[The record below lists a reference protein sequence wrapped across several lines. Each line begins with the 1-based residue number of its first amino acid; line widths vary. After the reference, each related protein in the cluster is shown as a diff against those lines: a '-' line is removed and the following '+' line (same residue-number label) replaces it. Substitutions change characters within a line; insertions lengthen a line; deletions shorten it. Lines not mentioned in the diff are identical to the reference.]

1 MTDDY
6 HRDLSHLSWDEVYDR
21 QVARDEYVSRWLDE
35 VTVETGDAVVEVG
48 SGPGHTA
55 LRAARRVA
63 PSGVVYAVER
73 KHDALRYLQ
82 RMMGETDVR
91 NVEPILADAEALP
104 VRFDQP
110 VVALLTYVLH
120 HADHPNRLFAELSQ
134 SLPTGSRLFVCEYQ
148 PNGLGEE
155 GPPLDH
161 RLAPDRLRHWLEDTG
176 FEVDRTVDFENE
188 SYAFVCRRTAEDSGL

>member
-35 VTVETGDAVVEVG
+35 ITVETGDAVVEVG
-48 SGPGHTA
+48 SGPGRTA
-55 LRAARRVA
+55 FRTAQRVG

-73 KHDALRYLQ
+73 NRDALRYLQ
-82 RMMGETDVR
+82 KTMGETNVS
-91 NVEPILADAEALP
+91 NVEPIHADAEALP
-104 VRFDQP
+104 VRFERP

-120 HADHPNRLFAELSQ
+120 HADHPKRLLTELSPA
-134 SLPTGSRLFVCEYQ
+134 LPTESRLFICEHH
-148 PNGLGEE
+148 PDGPGEE

-161 RLAPDRLRHWLEDTG
+161 RLAPNRLRDWIEDTG
-176 FEVDRTVDFENE
+176 FEVERSVDFENE
-188 SYAFVCRRTAEDSGL
+188 SYALICRRTADDSGL